1 MGADRRL
8 DAFDENGLANAVGG
22 AAVARPADPPVCVG
36 GLRAD
41 GSFTP
46 VAHPEPLT
54 DSERWITGSD
64 GGHGA
69 VVRDLPARPPR
80 EFYPT
85 RSAAPCS

>member
-8 DAFDENGLANAVGG
+8 DAFDENGLAYAVGG
-22 AAVARPADPPVCVG
+22 AAVARPADPPVWG
-36 GLRAD
+36 GVLRAD

-54 DSERWITGSD
+54 DAKGWITGSE

-69 VVRDLPARPPR
+69 VVWELLGRPPR
-80 EFYPT
+80 ESYPT